1 MIKLNMTEAKKVVG
15 GDSRLDYQWQSVRG
29 NCRAYYQELDKH
41 GNVTKS
47 TDMGIVSNRNCGH

>member
-1 MIKLNMTEAKKVVG
+1 MTEAKKVVG

>member
-1 MIKLNMTEAKKVVG
+1 MIKLNMTEAKKVVD
-15 GDSRLDYQWQSVRG
+15 GDSRLDYQRQSVRG

-47 TDMGIVSNRNCGH
+47 TDMGRRC